1 VKDKKTMRNE
11 NETAENLHEEREN
24 RKLRDLLQKAVN
36 KEKAPESLR
45 EKIAQMI
52 RE

>member
-1 VKDKKTMRNE
+1 MKVTKTMRNK
-11 NETAENLHEEREN
+11 NETAKISNEEREN
-24 RKLRDLLQKAVN
+24 KLLRDLLQKAVN